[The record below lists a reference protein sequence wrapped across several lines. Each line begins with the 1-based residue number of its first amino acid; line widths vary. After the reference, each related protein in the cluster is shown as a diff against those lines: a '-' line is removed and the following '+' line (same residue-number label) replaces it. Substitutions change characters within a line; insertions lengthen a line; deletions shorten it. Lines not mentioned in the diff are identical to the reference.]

1 MDKNDHNNCYCQ
13 CCGKACKSYI
23 VRNEDRIAYCSEE
36 CLLADRLRYRL
47 QIISKI
53 TADIKD

>member
-1 MDKNDHNNCYCQ
+1 MDKNDNNCYCQ
-13 CCGKACKSYI
+13 CCGKACNSHI

-36 CLLADRLRYRL
+36 CLLADRLHWRL